1 MMQKALLSFVFIL
14 TICGFSF
21 SQAGK
26 LKAYID
32 QKTYYAPNSGTYVE
46 LQYQFVGYTLHYD
59 TVGAALQSK
68 VAVAA
73 LITSLTGDTVARDI
87 YVLQSPLM
95 RDSIIEDFFDIQRI
109 PLKPGIYK
117 AHIELQDLLSQN
129 ESLTGLIDIEVPEI
143 DKQIAMSD
151 ILIAEV
157 ATPSTADSPFNKS
170 GYEIIPRISNFYG
183 QGLNNLPYY
192 IELYNTNT
200 HTDSIF
206 GFKQRVVSSE
216 KNEEVAGFSRFIKMK
231 PSEVIPVLRNLDISK
246 LPSGSYR
253 LEVELV
259 DRNNLIICKATN
271 YYFERVNELETS
283 LDVAEIILDPSFQAS
298 ITDDSLK
305 FYIGSLIPIA
315 RPAEARMIL
324 DILKTSVTENYRKYI
339 QQFWIQTSGTNA
351 VSAWNS
357 YKSQVLMVQE
367 LYGNNFQDG
376 YETDRGRVYLQY
388 GPPNSIVQR
397 ETSPTEY
404 PYEIW
409 HYYKIKKYS
418 NKRFIFYNPDLVNNA
433 YRLLH
438 SDMIGELQNY
448 KWQMALVKRN
458 TQDGNVD
465 NTNGGSTYG
474 GNSEYYYR
482 QY

>member
-1 MMQKALLSFVFIL
+1 MQKILLSIL
-14 TICGFSF
+14 YLTFLTGIGYAQS
-21 SQAGK
+21 GK

-32 QKTYYAPNSGTYVE
+32 QKTYFSPTSGTYVE
-46 LQYQFVGYTLHYD
+46 LHYQFIGYTLQYD
-59 TVGAALQSK
+59 TVGIGLQSK
-68 VAVAA
+68 VAVGA
-73 LITSLTGDTVARDI
+73 LITDLAGDTITKDI
-87 YVLQSPLM
+87 YVLQSPIM
-95 RDSIIEDFFDIQRI
+95 RDSVIEDFFDIQRI
-109 PLKPGIYK
+109 QLKPGKYK
-117 AHIELQDLLSQN
+117 AYIELQDLLSKQA
-129 ESLTGLIDIEVPEI
+129 SLTGLIEIEVPEI
-143 DKQIAMSD
+143 TSNVAISD

-157 ATPSTADSPFNKS
+157 ATQSSTDSPFNKS
-170 GYEIIPRISNFYG
+170 GYEIIPRISNFLG

-192 IELYNTNT
+192 VELYNTNT
-200 HTDSIF
+200 LTDSVF
-206 GFKQRVVSSE
+206 GFKQRIVSTE
-216 KNEEVAGFSRFIKMK
+216 KEKEVDGFSRFIKMK
-231 PSEVIPVLRNLDISK
+231 PAEVVPVLRNLDISK
-246 LPSGSYR
+246 LPTGSYR
-253 LEVELV
+253 LEIELV
-259 DRNNLIICKATN
+259 DRNNQSICSASS

-283 LDVAEIILDPSFQAS
+283 LDVAEIILDPSFQGS

-305 FYIGSLIPIA
+305 FYLGSLIPIA
-315 RPAEARMIL
+315 RQSEAKMIL

-351 VSAWNS
+351 ASAWNS
-357 YKSQVLMVQE
+357 YKSQVLLVQKQ
-367 LYGNNFQDG
+367 YGNNFQDG

-388 GPPNSIVQR
+388 GPPNEILVR

-418 NKRFIFYNPDLVNNA
+418 NKRFIFYNPDLVNNG

-448 KWQMALVKRN
+448 KWQLALVKRN
-458 TQDGNVD
+458 TQDGDVD
-465 NTNGGSTYG
+465 NTRGGSNYG